1 MDWGEITFQ
10 VMMTIALVSLIKAS
24 TKDTLGQFSMLVA
37 IAVAFLIVYLAMA
50 ESFVVLDYIRQS
62 LYVGLGA
69 AGLYKVAGKIG
80 N

>member
-10 VMMTIALVSLIKAS
+10 VMMTIALVGLIKAS
-24 TKDTLGQFSMLVA
+24 TKDSLGQFSMLVA
-37 IAVAFLIVYLAMA
+37 VGVAFLIVYLAMA
-50 ESFVVLDYIRQS
+50 EDFVLLDYVRQS

>member
-10 VMMTIALVSLIKAS
+10 VMMTIALVGLIKAS
-24 TKDTLGQFSMLVA
+24 TKDKLGQFSMLVA
-37 IAVAFLIVYLAMA
+37 VAVAFLIVYLAMA